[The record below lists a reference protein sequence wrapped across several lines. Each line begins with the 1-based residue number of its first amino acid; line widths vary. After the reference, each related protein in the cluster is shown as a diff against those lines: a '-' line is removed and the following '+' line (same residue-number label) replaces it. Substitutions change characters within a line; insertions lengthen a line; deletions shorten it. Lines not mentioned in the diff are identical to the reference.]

1 MRLGNSQSEAK
12 MHTVDQ
18 YMSKNV
24 RVARLT
30 DIVGPLR
37 DVMLKQKLHAVP
49 VLDDDNELRGI
60 ITSADLIEEWAP
72 QMGVQTVMSAE
83 VRSVAPDTSVTEAAK
98 AMVEHQIHHLVVVD
112 RGVVVGMVSSF
123 DLLRHLAGI
132 AE

>member
-1 MRLGNSQSEAK
+1 
-12 MHTVDQ
+12 
-18 YMSKNV
+18 
-24 RVARLT
+24 
-30 DIVGPLR
+30 
-37 DVMLKQKLHAVP
+37 
-49 VLDDDNELRGI
+49 
-60 ITSADLIEEWAP
+60 
-72 QMGVQTVMSAE
+72 VMSAE